1 MGFMDGFTSD
11 GTVDMKHTE
20 YYNLMKE
27 AAKAELLSNAVKAE
41 VRLYDRLF
49 TVDNPE
55 DVPEGADFT
64 DNLNP
69 ESLTV
74 LEAMVEPAL
83 ADATIGDRMQFL
95 RHGFF
100 VVDQDSQAEH
110 LVFNRIVSLKDG
122 FAKKMAAGGAQ

>member
-1 MGFMDGFTSD
+1 M
-11 GTVDMKHTE
+11 
-20 YYNLMKE
+20 E
-27 AAKAELLSNAVKAE
+27 ASHAVKAE

-69 ESLTV
+69 DSLTV

-83 ADATIGDRMQFL
+83 GTAAIGDRMQFL

-100 VVDQDSQAEH
+100 VVDQDSEQGRP
-110 LVFNRIVSLKDG
+110 VFNRIVSLKDG
-122 FAKKMAAGGAQ
+122 FAKKMAAAGAQQ